1 MKNKKLIR
9 LTESDLHRIVN
20 EFVNRILRESSR
32 EQTVE
37 AIPNYALPY
46 LINGD
51 PAGLYDEDI
60 QEIDAWMECSGA
72 TEVACPNDDD
82 QPYFLPRPAFG
93 KACDV
98 CDCVCFLG

>member
-9 LTESDLHRIVN
+9 LTESDLHRIVK
-20 EFVNRILRESSR
+20 ESVNRILGESSR

-37 AIPNYALPY
+37 AIPSYALPY
-46 LINGD
+46 LINGG
-51 PAGLYDEDI
+51 PSGLYDEDI
-60 QEIDAWMECSGA
+60 QEIDAWMERSGV

-82 QPYFLPRPAFG
+82 QPYFSPRPAFG

-98 CDCVCFLG
+98 YDCVCFIG